1 MGGYKLQPRHCEF
14 CGKKSMAPCETE
26 KNAEKCSR
34 NNNSKKALVNRKD
47 DTRKKK

>member
-26 KNAEKCSR
+26 KQGDKCSR
-34 NNNSKKALVNRKD
+34 NNNSKKAIKNRNLDIRSK
-47 DTRKKK
+47 